1 MNDVVAKPSPDE
13 DGNNGLC
20 MSKCSQT
27 TREICREV
35 HSAFLFKHQIS
46 FWTTTI
52 APFGHPGLRVVSED
66 PNGSKRLAVVS
77 KTTRFADDLM
87 IFLDAAYAEWA
98 TAE

>member
-1 MNDVVAKPSPDE
+1 MNDVFAMPALDE

-35 HSAFLFKHQIS
+35 HSAFLSKHQIS
-46 FWTTTI
+46 CWSTTI

-66 PNGSKRLAVVS
+66 PNGAKRLGVVS
-77 KTTRFADDLM
+77 KTMRFADDLM
-87 IFLDAAYAEWA
+87 VFLDAAYAEWA